1 MKSFLLYFCFL
12 ILSLNYSLSSFQTLF
27 FQQINKEFINKNL
40 IISPL
45 SAYQVL
51 SLTSNGAKG
60 KTLQEMLLALSS
72 SSLNE
77 LNEVNIAILNAAKEL
92 NSLEIANAVM
102 TSFIPEEKFSEIA
115 YKYESTIE
123 ALKDVDQVNY
133 WCKVKTH
140 EKIKKILDSIEP
152 NTMMILLNAVYFKG
166 TWTKK
171 FDPNYTQQ
179 SNFYNFG
186 EEKNAVSIDM
196 MFIKEKFNY
205 YEDELSQVIE
215 IPFAKDEISA
225 LVFLPREENN
235 INYFIADIDEKKMK
249 EYFNRMIPST
259 VELSLPKFELEFSTE
274 LNNVL
279 QKLGM
284 KEAFNPAKAD
294 LTGMRKE
301 GNIYISKVIQ
311 KSYLKID
318 ETGAE
323 AAAVTAVVIKT
334 RSIGEKN
341 KRMVVNRPFL
351 LVIKSNKLPENYDT
365 LTLNEAFVFQQKEEP
380 P

>member
-186 EEKNAVSIDM
+186 QEKNAVSIDM

-235 INYFIADIDEKKMK
+235 INYFIADLDEKKMK
-249 EYFNRMIPST
+249 EYLNRMIPST

-351 LVIKSNKLPENYDT
+351 LVIKSNKLPENYDA
-365 LTLNEAFVFQQKEEP
+365 LFMAKIEKF
-380 P
+380 